1 MSFFGGLAT
10 EKYDR
15 QYTDRVLV
23 QRIIMYFYPQRWR
36 LAIIVALVLTMSA
49 IGAIQPLAVSR
60 SVDIIKNDPSLS
72 SIFLIAGTILALGV
86 SRWSA
91 NWIRNRLMART
102 IATVVLKLATDA
114 FEASTGHD
122 LSFYD
127 EYSSGKVVSR
137 ITSDTRDFGQ
147 LVSIVTDVSSQVVEA
162 LILAIVLVRTEW
174 HLSLYTFAIIPIIL
188 VLAINYR
195 KIARKVTQQGMRA
208 MANVNSTI
216 KETVSGIAVAK
227 NFRQEQSI
235 YNDFD
240 TANRMSYQVN
250 VRRGLT
256 LSIVFPTLNA
266 IGGTATAL
274 LVYAGGLSAAE
285 GIVTAGACIFL
296 CSAWI
301 ASCFR

>member
-23 QRIIMYFYPQRWR
+23 QRFIMYFYPQRWR

-147 LVSIVTDVSSQVVEA
+147 LVSIV
-162 LILAIVLVRTEW
+162 RW
-174 HLSLYTFAIIPIIL
+174 WRH
-188 VLAINYR
+188 
-195 KIARKVTQQGMRA
+195 
-208 MANVNSTI
+208 
-216 KETVSGIAVAK
+216 
-227 NFRQEQSI
+227 
-235 YNDFD
+235 
-240 TANRMSYQVN
+240 
-250 VRRGLT
+250 
-256 LSIVFPTLNA
+256 
-266 IGGTATAL
+266 
-274 LVYAGGLSAAE
+274 
-285 GIVTAGACIFL
+285 
-296 CSAWI
+296 
-301 ASCFR
+301 